1 VDAQG
6 RVQDYRILSGQE
18 QNQHLRRQLDQMM
31 IFTTFRPATSFG
43 RPAPGRVVL
52 SFSRIHVRG

>member
-1 VDAQG
+1 M
-6 RVQDYRILSGQE
+6 E
-18 QNQHLRRQLDQMM
+18 NQHLRRQLDQMM
-31 IFTTFRPATSFG
+31 IFTTFRPATTFG